1 MSESFSKGINYRHI
15 RWNFHKLKTK
25 KKKSDKQPEKNDT
38 WPTVELKFDDIGF
51 LIRNHGAKME
61 IFQEL
66 KKKRVWAWILYS
78 KLFRKEGDNKDVLRK
93 RNYENYLNG
102 NKGSYPNRK

>member
-25 KKKSDKQPEKNDT
+25 KKNLTSSQKKMTHGLQWNLNLMILDFLSEIMVKNGNFSR
-38 WPTVELKFDDIGF
+38 VE
-51 LIRNHGAKME
+51 N
-61 IFQEL
+61 
-66 KKKRVWAWILYS
+66 KRVWAWILYS
-78 KLFRKEGDNKDVLRK
+78 KLFRKEGENKDVLRK

-102 NKGSYPNRK
+102 NKGNSPNRK